1 MKIEASSIMQGVRDE
16 MTRRIAVT
24 DEGSD
29 ADAAST
35 CSVLPFWQ
43 GSAPEFVAKP
53 EYSLDDLLSQ
63 SDEGFVQTAYQAV
76 LRRAPEPEG
85 LESYLGRLRSGSMT
99 KIELL
104 AALRWSPE
112 GEAKGVH
119 VDGLLAPY
127 LIQKWQRI
135 RFLGPVIGWLHS
147 LARLPAL
154 SRRIGMLDAVH
165 AREEHELGR
174 FVNEVSRRIEER
186 INVLGNRI
194 ASERRQRSETFQSYV
209 GEAESSKHAI
219 EHTMLDLDHKLS
231 DVHRRLSDIDQKLSI
246 LENNASQTTRRL
258 DELEERSQSQST
270 AVAENQD
277 AVAARI
283 SSLETDLL
291 QIEQRRLAQNTS
303 DQSLDALYVAFEEQ
317 FRGPRDLI
325 RRRVLPYI
333 AVLQDAQVGT
343 PQTPVVDIGCGR
355 GDWLDVLREHN
366 LVASGIDSNHIFVE
380 LCRGRGLTV
389 EKGDALQMLR
399 QLPDGS
405 VGAVTGLHIAEHLPF
420 ETLVSLI
427 DECRRVI
434 CMGGV
439 LILETPNPENP
450 QVATLFFY
458 MDPTHRNPLP
468 PDALR
473 WLIEARGFQRVRIE
487 RLTTARDM
495 GPPPLLDAA
504 TPGAESV
511 NVLLGQ
517 LHAALDYAIV
527 ARRL

>member
-1 MKIEASSIMQGVRDE
+1 MKIEANAVMQSIRDE
-16 MTRRIAVT
+16 MARRIAVAE
-24 DEGSD
+24 DGSD
-29 ADAAST
+29 PDTAGTGSA
-35 CSVLPFWQ
+35 LPFWQ
-43 GSAPEFVAKP
+43 GSAPEFVAKQ
-53 EYSLDDLLSQ
+53 EYSLHDLLLQ
-63 SDEGFVQTAYQAV
+63 SDEGFVQTAYQAI

-85 LESYLGRLRSGSMT
+85 LEIYLERLRSGSMT

-135 RFLGPVIGWLHS
+135 RFLGPVIGWFHS

-174 FVNEVSRRIEER
+174 FVNDVSRRIEER

-194 ASERRQRSETFQSYV
+194 SSERRQRSESFQSYV
-209 GEAESSKHAI
+209 GEAESTKHAV
-219 EHTMLDLDHKLS
+219 DHKLW
-231 DVHRRLSDIDQKLSI
+231 DIDQKLSKI
-246 LENNASQTTRRL
+246 DQRLSKIDQKLSVLESDSNQAIRRL
-258 DELEERSQSQST
+258 DELEARSESQST
-270 AVAENQD
+270 AAAVGQD
-277 AVAARI
+277 AVTAKI
-283 SSLETDLL
+283 SSMEAALL
-291 QIEQRRLAQNTS
+291 QIEQRRLAENATN
-303 DQSLDALYVAFEEQ
+303 QSLDSLYVAFEEE
-317 FRGPRDLI
+317 FRGPRELI
-325 RRRVLPYI
+325 RSRVLPYI

-380 LCRGRGLTV
+380 LCRGRGLSVV
-389 EKGDALQMLR
+389 EGDALQVLR
-399 QLPDGS
+399 GMPDAS

-420 ETLVSLI
+420 ETLVALI

-439 LILETPNPENP
+439 LLLETPNPENP

-473 WLIEARGFQRVRIE
+473 WLVEARGFERVRIE
-487 RLTTARDM
+487 RLTIARDM
-495 GPPPLLDAA
+495 GPPALLDATA
-504 TPGAESV
+504 PGAESV

-517 LHAALDYAIV
+517 MHAAPDYAIV